1 MSADRSVLPGGP
13 KSPAAVK
20 ENVWLEVGSGPGLP
34 EVPARD
40 GPNNGRNATARA
52 RTLPTKAHATCRF
65 PLPIGSRRDRP
76 SLHMKLRLQLG
87 IQDRENTSFFL
98 DAARTTKNDSH
109 GRT

>member
-65 PLPIGSRRDRP
+65 PLPIGSRRGRP
-76 SLHMKLRLQLG
+76 SLPMKLRFQLG
-87 IQDRENTSFFL
+87 IQDREDKPFFFGGGPT
-98 DAARTTKNDSH
+98 A
-109 GRT
+109 